1 VTEAHLFVVSVAAG
15 AALLALWLELR
26 YPSLAPDGLIR
37 RFVAVGVGCVV
48 MQLGALGFGWM
59 LALPLHPTT
68 AALLALAAL
77 LPTMTFGFVTAV
89 WLLRSLQGL
98 GTLR

>member
-1 VTEAHLFVVSVAAG
+1 VTDAHVFVVSVAAG

-26 YPSLAPDGLIR
+26 YPSLAPEGLIR
-37 RFVAVGVGCVV
+37 RLVAVGVGCVV
-48 MQLGALGFGWM
+48 MQLGVVGFERT
-59 LALPLHPTT
+59 LALPLGSTT

-77 LPTMTFGFVTAV
+77 LPAITFGFVTAV

>member
-1 VTEAHLFVVSVAAG
+1 MTDAHLFVVSVATG

-26 YPSLAPDGLIR
+26 YPSLAPEGLILR
-37 RFVAVGVGCVV
+37 LVAVGLGCVV
-48 MQLGALGFGWM
+48 MQLGALGFERA
-59 LALPLHPTT
+59 LALRLGSAT
-68 AALLALAAL
+68 AALLALAVL
-77 LPTMTFGFVTAV
+77 LPALTFGFVTAV

>member
-1 VTEAHLFVVSVAAG
+1 VTDAHLFVVSVTVG

-26 YPSLAPDGLIR
+26 YPSLAPEGLIR
-37 RFVAVGVGCVV
+37 RFVAVGLGCVV
-48 MQLGALGFGWM
+48 VQLGGLGFERA
-59 LALPLHPTT
+59 LAVPLGSTT

-77 LPTMTFGFVTAV
+77 LPAMTFGFLTAV

-98 GTLR
+98 GAMR